1 MGRVIIN
8 GDDFGMNKRC
18 TLAIAQAFGEGL
30 ITDTT
35 IMANGELFDYALS
48 LARQQGFSDRI
59 GIHFNLTEGT
69 PLTQEIMSVAAFVSG
84 GCFHKAYTKAPRP
97 LTDTE
102 QSAVYAELTA
112 QVHRLLDAGIAI
124 THADSHHYIHNI
136 PHLAPIVARVCCE
149 NGIGKVRLQR
159 DLGSAVGFEE
169 NNSLWRGQ
177 GFVTTAHFGRLS
189 DVISGDIPDDT
200 EIMVHP
206 DLDIDGRLID
216 RRGMDGDC
224 PTGDILRRL
233 SDTDGV
239 TLFTYRDL

>member
-35 IMANGELFDYALS
+35 IMANGEYFDYAIS
-48 LARQQGFSDRI
+48 LAREQGFSDRI
-59 GIHFNLTEGT
+59 GIHFNLTEGA
-69 PLTQEIMSVAAFVSG
+69 PLTRDILSVEAFVSG
-84 GCFHKAYTKAPRP
+84 GYFHKAYTKAPQP
-97 LTDTE
+97 LTDTGRN
-102 QSAVYAELTA
+102 AVYAELTA
-112 QVHRLLDAGIAI
+112 QARRLLDAGIDI

-136 PHLAPIVARVCCE
+136 PYLAPIVARVCCE

-169 NNSLWRGQ
+169 NNSSWRGQ
-177 GFVTTAHFGRLS
+177 GFLTTAHFGKLS

-216 RRGMDGDC
+216 RRGMDGDI

-233 SDTDGV
+233 SDADGV